1 MPYLYTDKYI
11 SQLNNSHSAATT
23 AGNRNSQQNNFP
35 DRDIYFSELLDKQC
49 LYIYNIGNIKRKE
62 KYMIKHSWQESS
74 ANIGSGVALPENLPH
89 RSQWGIL

>member
-23 AGNRNSQQNNFP
+23 VGNRNSQQNNFP

-49 LYIYNIGNIKRKE
+49 LYIYNIGNIKKKGEVHDQTLVARKFSQ
-62 KYMIKHSWQESS
+62 YWFW
-74 ANIGSGVALPENLPH
+74 SGVA
-89 RSQWGIL
+89 